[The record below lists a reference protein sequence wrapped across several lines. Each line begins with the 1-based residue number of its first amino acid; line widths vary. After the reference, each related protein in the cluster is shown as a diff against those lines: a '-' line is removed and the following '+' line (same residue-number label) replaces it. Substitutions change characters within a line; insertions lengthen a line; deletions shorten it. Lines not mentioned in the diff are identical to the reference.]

1 MDFSDFNF
9 TDFRV
14 VVQGVRAVTHAEMRI
29 YPTKIDFNAIAAAE
43 MGYPAF
49 ARMFISPDASRI
61 IVAPCREKGKY
72 AIPFYQEQFSKKTGA
87 VRKNAPTSIAD
98 SGLAKGIRQKMKWTK
113 GTYRCTA
120 IRFDEK
126 PQTLF
131 FDLTT
136 ADNSKRKRLK
146 TENILDCYPPIGTL
160 LADMRPITLLPAPC
174 GSVFDAK
181 EDLPQDVIVV
191 EPQANVIQQ

>member
-61 IVAPCREKGKY
+61 IVGRRESTPSPSIRSSSARRPARCGKT
-72 AIPFYQEQFSKKTGA
+72 PRLPLPTPVLRRESGKK
-87 VRKNAPTSIAD
+87 
-98 SGLAKGIRQKMKWTK
+98 
-113 GTYRCTA
+113 
-120 IRFDEK
+120 
-126 PQTLF
+126 
-131 FDLTT
+131 
-136 ADNSKRKRLK
+136 
-146 TENILDCYPPIGTL
+146 
-160 LADMRPITLLPAPC
+160 
-174 GSVFDAK
+174 
-181 EDLPQDVIVV
+181 
-191 EPQANVIQQ
+191 